1 MAWPWLSCTAPSEYW
16 PEWWPERES
25 SLHLENQT
33 TLIHNS
39 DSFIQ
44 ACSITRGIKEVP
56 SALISRSLSSLSSCA
71 SRFWCLNIRSRTLA
85 RRVRFCP
92 HTWAKALIT
101 CSSFRRTSWK
111 TSHII
116 CWNEFYNKQLLIIIY
131 LPGLLV
137 FKTIKLLC

>member
-1 MAWPWLSCTAPSEYW
+1 MAFMYCSIRVLARVVARKRVVASSGKPNNSEN
-16 PEWWPERES
+16 
-25 SLHLENQT
+25 H
-33 TLIHNS
+33 S

-131 LPGLLV
+131 LYQGY
-137 FKTIKLLC
+137 